1 MKNVVP
7 VIENDNQLNRIKTL
21 DLKAITKN
29 ARIQNCKKKLVIHKK
44 FITKACNPAVDG
56 SEVEE

>member
-1 MKNVVP
+1 MPEFGIV
-7 VIENDNQLNRIKTL
+7 
-21 DLKAITKN
+21 
-29 ARIQNCKKKLVIHKK
+29 KKLVIHKK